1 MLRTNSKNCV
11 ACTIEGAVHN
21 FVSSQE
27 NSDPSDRKV
36 MVHAR
41 TRHGD
46 IIIQRAA
53 S

>member
-1 MLRTNSKNCV
+1 
-11 ACTIEGAVHN
+11 VHN
-21 FVSSQE
+21 FVSSRGD
-27 NSDPSDRKV
+27 SDPSDRKV